1 MSFRVTQGT
10 LARGVLEGL
19 QTNLTRLQ
27 RTQEQLSSGRR
38 LNRPSD
44 SPVDTVNAMQ
54 LRSDQQRTTQ
64 YSRNIDDGLARLST
78 ADSALTQTTAFIG
91 RVRQLVVAG
100 ANGTNG
106 PEERGAMADEVD
118 QLRQGLIQLGNTQYA
133 GRPIFAG
140 TVDGTVAFDTNG
152 AYVGNDK
159 DVNRTVSADTASGTI
174 AVNVPGDKAFSDLLK
189 GADGVSPGILERVS
203 TALRT
208 GNVADLNTALGDL
221 DSAAETM
228 RSVQST
234 VGAKFNRLT
243 SIQKLGDAHLDTVTQ
258 GLADAESIDL
268 PKTIIDLQI
277 QQNAYQAALGATA
290 KIIQP
295 SLMDFLR

>member
-54 LRSDQQRTTQ
+54 LRADKQRTQQ
-64 YSRNIDDGLARLST
+64 YSRNIDDGLGWLNT
-78 ADSALTQTTAFIG
+78 ADSALTQTTTYIG

-106 PEERGAMADEVD
+106 TEERAAMADEVD
-118 QLRQGLIQLGNTQYA
+118 QLRQGLIQIGNTQYA

-140 TVDGTVAFDTNG
+140 TVTGAVAFDSNG

-159 DVNRTVSADTASGTI
+159 QVNRQVSADPTSGSI
-174 AVNVPGDKAFSDLLK
+174 AVNVTGDKAFSDLLK
-189 GADGVSPGILERVS
+189 GSDSVSPGILERVS
-203 TALRT
+203 TALRS
-208 GNVADLNTALGDL
+208 GDVAGLNTALGDL
-221 DSAAETM
+221 DVASETM

-234 VGAKFNRLT
+234 VGAKVNRLT
-243 SIQKLGDAHLDTVTQ
+243 SVQTLGDAHLDNITT
-258 GLADAESIDL
+258 GLANAESIDL